1 LFVVVHET
9 RRSDRLGGSVQT
21 ADQIQELYAG
31 SYRRLVLQLYGVTG
45 DLNEAQDAVQ
55 EAFIAALS
63 SPRQFATKD
72 NPGAWI
78 RRVALNHARTRW
90 RRRKNLDRI
99 LRLFR
104 TAATSVPASSPDRV
118 ALISAMRSLPESQRV
133 TLALY
138 YLGDLSINEVAET
151 LGLPTGTV
159 KARLSRGRQAL
170 AVLLDDHVEERP
182 ASLANPI
189 RQECPDVRPA

>member
-1 LFVVVHET
+1 V
-9 RRSDRLGGSVQT
+9 DT
-21 ADQIQELYAG
+21 ADQIRELYAG
-31 SYRRLVLQLYGVTG
+31 SYRRLVLQLYGATG

-55 EAFIAALS
+55 EAFIAALV
-63 SPRQFATKD
+63 SPHRLRSMD
-72 NPGAWI
+72 NPEAWI
-78 RRVALNHARTRW
+78 RRVAINHARNRW
-90 RRRKNLDRI
+90 RRRKTLDRI

-104 TAATSVPASSPDRV
+104 AGATAVSDNSPDRV
-118 ALISAMRSLPESQRV
+118 ALVAAMRELPESQRV

-151 LGLPTGTV
+151 LGVPTGTV

-170 AVLLDDHVEERP
+170 AALLDDPGNEQSAP
-182 ASLANPI
+182 MNSTT

>member
-1 LFVVVHET
+1 M
-9 RRSDRLGGSVQT
+9 QT
-21 ADQIQELYAG
+21 ADQIRELYAG

-45 DLNEAQDAVQ
+45 DLNEAQDVVQ

-63 SPRQFATKD
+63 APRQFRSRD
-72 NPGAWI
+72 NPEAWI
-78 RRVALNHARTRW
+78 RRVAVNHARNRW
-90 RRRKNLDRI
+90 RRRRTLERI

-104 TAATSVPASSPDRV
+104 AGATPVSDNSPDRV
-118 ALISAMRSLPESQRV
+118 ALVTAMRQLPESQRV

-151 LGLPTGTV
+151 LGVPTGTV

-170 AVLLDDHVEERP
+170 AALLGDQVDETSTP
-182 ASLANPI
+182 ANSTT
-189 RQECPDVRPA
+189 RQECPDVRTA